1 MNIKIN
7 VLITSIS
14 RKVWLV
20 KSFKDALKQAGNNGK
35 VISVDSNPLS
45 AGFYFSDKYYL
56 VANSTEQIF
65 IPEIL
70 NICKRESIK
79 LLIPTRDGELLLF
92 AENKH
97 KFVEQGVQVMVSNPE
112 IIEICND
119 KYKFYRF
126 LKKNNIPTP
135 KTLLPDQINSSL
147 NYPLLVK
154 SKYGSGSKDIFIA
167 KNKRELEF
175 FNGYINNPIIQ
186 EFLNGKEYT
195 IDLLSDFN
203 GKVITIVPRERIEIF
218 SGESYKGKTIKD
230 YKAIEYAK
238 NLAEKLGTIGHITI
252 QFIKSIDGIKFI
264 EVNPR
269 FGGGANLSIKAGAN
283 TPLYLIKMLKGENIK
298 PRIGKF
304 KEKYIMLRYTDD
316 FFINEREKK
325 L

>member
-1 MNIKIN
+1 MNTKIN

-45 AGFYFSDKYYL
+45 AGLYFSDKYYL
-56 VANSTEQIF
+56 VANSKEQIF

-92 AENKH
+92 AKNKN

-112 IIEICND
+112 VIEICND
-119 KYKFYRF
+119 KYKFYLF

-154 SKYGSGSKDIFIA
+154 SKYGSGSKGIFEA

-175 FNGYINNPIIQ
+175 FNGYIDNPIIQ
-186 EFLNGKEYT
+186 EFLDGKEYT

-203 GKVITIVPRERIEIF
+203 GKVITIVPRERIETF

-230 YKAIEYAK
+230 DKAVEYAK

-269 FGGGANLSIKAGAN
+269 FGGGANCSIKAGAN

-304 KEKYIMLRYTDD
+304 KDGYIMLRYTSDI
-316 FFINEREKK
+316 FINEREKN
-325 L
+325 